1 MKISILLLFGEILT
15 TLLPK
20 DYTEVILKVNIFCL
34 LLIQELKQSG
44 YLRSAQ
50 ERPWALKS
58 VHEHS

>member
-34 LLIQELKQSG
+34 LLNQEIK
-44 YLRSAQ
+44 
-50 ERPWALKS
+50 
-58 VHEHS
+58 HS